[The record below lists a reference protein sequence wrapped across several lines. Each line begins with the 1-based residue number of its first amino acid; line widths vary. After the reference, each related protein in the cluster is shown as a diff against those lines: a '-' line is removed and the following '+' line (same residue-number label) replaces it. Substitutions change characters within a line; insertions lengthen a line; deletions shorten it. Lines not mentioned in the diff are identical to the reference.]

1 MLVKNA
7 RFGYACINMDLQ
19 ENEKVQCN
27 RRMIKRTFLSRG
39 VPYASELALSNVK
52 GLKRVIEWN
61 NENGVEVYRMTS
73 CLFPWVS
80 EYELEDL
87 PDFDEIT
94 DIMKQAGEIA
104 MNAGQ
109 RLSFHPGQFC
119 VLASPTEKVVLS
131 AADELNKHGQ
141 MMDIMGLPRSPAA
154 KINIHVGGTYGGD
167 FAGTAER
174 WCRNFF
180 KLSINCQN
188 RLTVENDDKASM
200 WSTRHLY
207 DYIHKVIH
215 IPIVFDYHHHK
226 FCTGG
231 QTEQEALELAMS
243 TWHGVTPVVHYS
255 QDRSV
260 EHNDPKIR
268 PQAHSDSYWTAIE
281 TYGHDID
288 VMLECKHKEQGLFKM
303 RQLLEEKVSLAA

>member
-1 MLVKNA
+1 MSNL
-7 RFGYACINMDLQ
+7 GYACINTVL
-19 ENEKVQCN
+19 NSLPKSRRVTTN
-27 RRMIKRTFLSRG
+27 RSMVKRTFKAKGL
-39 VPYASELALSNVK
+39 PYASEIALQNCRD
-52 GLKRVIEWN
+52 LLTILQWN
-61 NENGVEVYRMTS
+61 ESRGIKFFRLS
-73 CLFPWVS
+73 SDLFPWAS
-80 EYELEDL
+80 EYNLKDL
-87 PDFDEIT
+87 PDYEDICQALDE
-94 DIMKQAGEIA
+94 AGEF
-104 MNAGQ
+104 AGWNGH
-109 RLSFHPGQFC
+109 RITTHPGPFN
-119 VLASPTEKVVLS
+119 VLGSPNEETVRKTIK
-131 AADELNKHGQ
+131 ELETHSEVF
-141 MMDIMGLPRSPAA
+141 DLMGLEATPYA

-167 FAGTAER
+167 FSNTADR
-174 WCRNFF
+174 WCRNFL
-180 KLSINCQN
+180 KLSPNCQN

-207 DYIHKVIH
+207 NYIHKVIH

-243 TWHGVTPVVHYS
+243 TWHGIKPVVHYS

-260 EHNDPKIR
+260 EHNDSKIR

-303 RQLLEEKVSLAA
+303 RELLEEKVSLAA

>member
-1 MLVKNA
+1 MSNL
-7 RFGYACINMDLQ
+7 GYACINTVL
-19 ENEKVQCN
+19 NTLPKSRRVTTN
-27 RRMIKRTFLSRG
+27 RSMVKRTFKERG
-39 VPYASELALSNVK
+39 LPYASELALQNCKDLLTV
-52 GLKRVIEWN
+52 LKWN
-61 NENGVEVYRMTS
+61 HANGIHFFRLS
-73 CLFPWVS
+73 SDLFPWSS
-80 EYELEDL
+80 EYNISDL
-87 PDFDEIT
+87 PDYDDICLALQEAGDFAHDNGHRIT
-94 DIMKQAGEIA
+94 T
-104 MNAGQ
+104 
-109 RLSFHPGQFC
+109 HPGPFN
-119 VLASPTEKVVLS
+119 VLGSPKEDVVTKTIK
-131 AADELNKHGQ
+131 ELNTHSEIFD
-141 MMDIMGLPRSPAA
+141 MMGLPDSPYA

-180 KLSINCQN
+180 KLSVNCQN

-260 EHNDPKIR
+260 GHNDPRIR

-281 TYGHDID
+281 TYGHDVD
-288 VMLECKHKEQGLFKM
+288 VMLECKNKEQGLFKM

>member
-1 MLVKNA
+1 MSNL
-7 RFGYACINMDLQ
+7 GYACINTVL
-19 ENEKVQCN
+19 NTLPKSRRVTTN
-27 RRMIKRTFLSRG
+27 RSMVKRTFKERG
-39 VPYASELALSNVK
+39 LPYASELALQNCRDLLTV
-52 GLKRVIEWN
+52 LKWN
-61 NENGVEVYRMTS
+61 HANGIHFFRLS
-73 CLFPWVS
+73 SDLFPWSS
-80 EYELEDL
+80 EYNISDL
-87 PDFDEIT
+87 PDYDDICLALQEAGDFAHDNGHRIT
-94 DIMKQAGEIA
+94 T
-104 MNAGQ
+104 
-109 RLSFHPGQFC
+109 HPGPFN
-119 VLASPTEKVVLS
+119 VLGSPKEDVVTKTIK
-131 AADELNKHGQ
+131 ELNTHSEIFD
-141 MMDIMGLPRSPAA
+141 MMGLPDSPYA

-180 KLSINCQN
+180 KLSVNCQN

-281 TYGHDID
+281 TYGHDVD

>member
-1 MLVKNA
+1 MV
-7 RFGYACINMDLQ
+7 
-19 ENEKVQCN
+19 
-27 RRMIKRTFLSRG
+27 KRTFKERG
-39 VPYASELALSNVK
+39 LPYASELALQNCKDLLTV
-52 GLKRVIEWN
+52 LKWN
-61 NENGVEVYRMTS
+61 HANGIHFFRLS
-73 CLFPWVS
+73 SDLFPWSS
-80 EYELEDL
+80 EYNISDL
-87 PDFDEIT
+87 PDYDDICLALQEAGDFAHDNGHRIT
-94 DIMKQAGEIA
+94 T
-104 MNAGQ
+104 
-109 RLSFHPGQFC
+109 HPGPFN
-119 VLASPTEKVVLS
+119 VLGSPKEDVVTKTIK
-131 AADELNKHGQ
+131 ELNTHSEIFD
-141 MMDIMGLPRSPAA
+141 MMGLPDSPYA

-180 KLSINCQN
+180 KLSVNCQN

-200 WSTRHLY
+200 WSTRHLH

-281 TYGHDID
+281 TYGHNID